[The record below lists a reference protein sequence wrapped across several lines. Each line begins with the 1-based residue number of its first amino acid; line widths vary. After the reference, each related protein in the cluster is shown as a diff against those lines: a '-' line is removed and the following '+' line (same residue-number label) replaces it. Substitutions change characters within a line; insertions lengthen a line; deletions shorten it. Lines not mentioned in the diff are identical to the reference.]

1 MVLQSDPMSEA
12 RDLQTLHIRPGGPH
26 QPENFREETLPG
38 PIVDFLRQASS
49 SLLVPTP
56 AAAVPGSPGGGA
68 PSAAGFTDVVAML
81 DAAVAWQELLVPC
94 IAAARCE
101 SARLL
106 VLVRPS
112 ETGSSRLDEVRHE
125 LQCHDIRTLPAG
137 VRCVEAPELL
147 PELLAESLQNSRRPI
162 IVFRSGSTA
171 AAVAA
176 VELLM
181 RSPNDG
187 AEVRE
192 GHAKWQLT
200 VASAPGQLQS
210 PESSTISQKR

>member
-1 MVLQSDPMSEA
+1 M
-12 RDLQTLHIRPGGPH
+12 
-26 QPENFREETLPG
+26 
-38 PIVDFLRQASS
+38 
-49 SLLVPTP
+49 
-56 AAAVPGSPGGGA
+56 
-68 PSAAGFTDVVAML
+68 VAMI
-81 DAAVAWQELLVPC
+81 DATAGWQELLVPC

-106 VLVRPS
+106 VLVLPS

-137 VRCVEAPELL
+137 VRCVEAPEFLPALL
-147 PELLAESLQNSRRPI
+147 EEVPGDTRRPL
-162 IVFRSGSTA
+162 IVFRSDSIA

-181 RSPNDG
+181 PSPNDG
-187 AEVRE
+187 AEVCE
-192 GHAKWQLT
+192 GRAKWQLT
-200 VASAPGQLQS
+200 LASVPGQLQS